1 MEHGTTTPLDS
12 KLKTALLD
20 NTGDTAQTE
29 LRLAALIAAN
39 AETDRRNKLYPTL
52 AVEAEV
58 AAMRRPLTP
67 EDAFAYFGLM
77 IGLLVPASMFIAF
90 ALASSGYTEWIV
102 YTLTT
107 LTTITTTV
115 AGYLF
120 GKVVGRSVD
129 KIASRP
135 GHIRFMLLLLIGAR
149 SIHLYHR
156 GVFRCS
162 TRRYCRIDRVAG
174 LRPAVLCRPK
184 GRYDRHPPFS
194 PARVRSDVGH
204 LLAGLRRIL
213 PLVDGLDFAFVLR
226 RFTI

>member
-29 LRLAALIAAN
+29 RRLAALIAAN

-58 AAMRRPLTP
+58 VAMRRPLTP

-135 GHIRFMLLLLIGAR
+135 GHIRFMLLLLIGALWG
-149 SIHLYHR
+149 IAAGAMG
-156 GVFRCS
+156 GVF
-162 TRRYCRIDRVAG
+162 IFIIGAFFG
-174 LRPAVLCRPK
+174 AVLGGIVGSIALPAFALPYYAVRK
-184 GRYDRHPPFS
+184 GDMIDTRHF
-194 PARVRSDVGH
+194 
-204 LLAGLRRIL
+204 L
-213 PLVDGLDFAFVLR
+213 PLAFGVTLAICSLVFGSFFR
-226 RFTI
+226 